1 MILALLATLFGGGS
15 VTVTVP
21 VEAKIK
27 GTEIE
32 LGEVATVTGLDGE
45 LVSKVRA
52 FELGYAPAPGFSR
65 LLTAER
71 IRADLARA
79 MPGVEIRIGGERA
92 CRAWPM
98 IEEVPAREVEDAARA
113 ELLMAFGD
121 KEATFTLK
129 DPIGELKLPVG
140 DRTRVIVAKKPTG
153 ELRSGIVGVPVE
165 LMVDGIRYRTIWT
178 SWRVDVW
185 ETRDVLKR
193 PVRAGEELAP
203 GHFETRRVKLGSESE
218 LPRVEPGQAVGAVAK
233 HDLAAGTTVSSFDLH
248 RPAAV
253 TKGTTLYLRVK
264 KGAIEARLA
273 AVALDTGSVGQ
284 KVQVQAVESRQILT
298 ATVTGR
304 DACEIKL

>member
-1 MILALLATLFGGGS
+1 MVLALLAILFGGGS

-32 LGEVATVTGLDGE
+32 LGEVAQVTGLDGE

-79 MPGVEIRIGGERA
+79 MPGVEVRVAGERA
-92 CRAWPM
+92 CRVWPTV
-98 IEEVPAREVEDAARA
+98 EEIPAKEIEDAARVQL
-113 ELLMAFGD
+113 ELAFAD
-121 KEATFTLK
+121 QEASFTLRE
-129 DPIGELKLPVG
+129 PIGEIKLPVG
-140 DRTRVIVAKKPTG
+140 DRTRAIIGRKHSG
-153 ELRSGIVGVPVE
+153 ELRSGVVGVPVE
-165 LMVDGIRYRTIWT
+165 LMVDGIRYRTVWT
-178 SWRVDVW
+178 SWRVEVW

-203 GHFETRRVKLGSESE
+203 EHFEPRRVKLEGQSE

-264 KGAIEARLA
+264 KGAIEARVA
-273 AVALDTGSVGQ
+273 AVALDTGAVGQ
-284 KVQVQAVESRQILT
+284 KIQVQAVESRQVLT

>member
-1 MILALLATLFGGGS
+1 MILALLALLGGGS

-21 VEAKIK
+21 TEAKIK

-32 LGEVATVTGLDGE
+32 LGEVAQVTGLDGE

-71 IRADLARA
+71 IRADLAKA
-79 MPGVEIRIGGERA
+79 LPAIEIRVTGERA
-92 CRAWPM
+92 CRVWP
-98 IEEVPAREVEDAARA
+98 EVTEIPAQEIEDAARA
-113 ELLMAFGD
+113 ELLLAFAE

-129 DPIGELKLPVG
+129 EPIGAIPLPVG
-140 DRTRVIVAKKPTG
+140 DRTRAIVAKRPSG
-153 ELRSGIVGVPVE
+153 ELRSGIIGVPVE
-165 LMVDGIRYRTIWT
+165 LSVDGIRYRTVWT
-178 SWRVDVW
+178 SWRVEVW

-193 PVRAGEELAP
+193 PVKAGEELAP
-203 GHFETRRVKLGSESE
+203 GHFERQRVRLDGAAE
-218 LPRVEPGQAVGAVAK
+218 LPRVDPAQAVGAVAK
-233 HDLAAGTTVSSFDLH
+233 HDLAAGRPVATTDLA
-248 RPAAV
+248 RPLAV

-264 KGAIEARLA
+264 KGAIEARVA
-273 AVALDTGSVGQ
+273 AVALDSGTVGD
-284 KVQVQAVESRQILT
+284 KVQVQAVESRQILS

>member
-1 MILALLATLFGGGS
+1 MILALLATFFGGGS

-32 LGEVATVTGLDGE
+32 LGEVAQVTGLDGE

-79 MPGVEIRIGGERA
+79 LPGVEVRVAGERA
-92 CRAWPM
+92 CRVWPTVED
-98 IEEVPAREVEDAARA
+98 IPAKEIEDAARVQL
-113 ELLMAFGD
+113 ELAFAD
-121 KEATFTLK
+121 FEATFTLK
-129 DPIGELKLPVG
+129 EPIGEVKLPVG
-140 DRTRVIVAKKPTG
+140 DRTRAILGRKHTG

-165 LMVDGIRYRTIWT
+165 LMVDGIRYRTVWT
-178 SWRVDVW
+178 SWRVEVW

-203 GHFETRRVKLGSESE
+203 GLFETRRVKLEGESE
-218 LPRVEPGQAVGAVAK
+218 LPRVPPGQAVGAVAK

-264 KGAIEARLA
+264 KGAIEARVA
-273 AVALDTGSVGQ
+273 AVALDTGTVGQ
-284 KVQVQAVESRQILT
+284 KIQVQAVESRQVLT

>member
-1 MILALLATLFGGGS
+1 MILALLATFFGGGS

-32 LGEVATVTGLDGE
+32 LGEVAQVTGLDGE

-79 MPGVEIRIGGERA
+79 MPGVEVRVAGERA
-92 CRAWPM
+92 CRVWPM
-98 IEEVPAREVEDAARA
+98 VEEVPSREVEDAARA
-113 ELLMAFGD
+113 ELLLAFAG

-129 DPIGELKLPVG
+129 DPLGELKLPVG
-140 DRTRVIVAKKPTG
+140 DRTRAIVARKPTG

-165 LMVDGIRYRTIWT
+165 LMVDGIRYRTVWT
-178 SWRVDVW
+178 SWRVEVW

-203 GHFETRRVKLGSESE
+203 EHFESRRVRLGGESE
-218 LPRVEPGQAVGAVAK
+218 LPRVEPGQAIGAVAK

-253 TKGTTLYLRVK
+253 TAGTTLYLRVK
-264 KGAIEARLA
+264 KGAIEARVA
-273 AVALDTGSVGQ
+273 AVARDTGSIGD
-284 KVQVQAVESRQILT
+284 KIQVQAIESGQLLT
-298 ATVTGR
+298 ATITGR

>member
-32 LGEVATVTGLDGE
+32 LGEVAQVTGLDGE

-79 MPGVEIRIGGERA
+79 LPGVEVRVAGERA
-92 CRAWPM
+92 CRVWPTV
-98 IEEVPAREVEDAARA
+98 EEIPAKEIEDAARA
-113 ELLMAFGD
+113 QLELAFGGM
-121 KEATFTLK
+121 EATFTLK
-129 DPIGELKLPVG
+129 EPIGEIKLPVG
-140 DRTRVIVAKKPTG
+140 DRTRAILGRKHSG

-165 LMVDGIRYRTIWT
+165 LMVDGIRYRTVWT
-178 SWRVDVW
+178 SWRVEVW

-203 GHFETRRVKLGSESE
+203 EHFETRRMKLEGQSE

-233 HDLAAGTTVSSFDLH
+233 HDLEAGTTVSSFDLH

-264 KGAIEARLA
+264 KGAIEARVA
-273 AVALDTGSVGQ
+273 AVALDTGAVGQ
-284 KVQVQAVESRQILT
+284 KIQVQAVESRQVLT